1 MTAPVT
7 VTALPTRRRSRAGA
21 VLALARWP
29 NALIAGAG
37 VLLGA
42 WWASPARFLNFDVA
56 VAVVSAWLVTAAVNS
71 LNDAYDADIDRIAH
85 PDRPVPRGELSAR
98 AAMRIGFGA
107 MLLAFVVVQLAGD
120 TVETL
125 VLWALVGAYAYA
137 LGFSRQILLAN
148 LLVAVVASMPFVVGA
163 AAVGDAAA
171 GLALLAVAIPLHF
184 AREVMKDL
192 ADMEGDAGHRR
203 TVALAWG
210 GGAARSVAA
219 TAVAAYAALAT
230 FLFAHAGLRLLA
242 LLPSVALAGWVVVRS
257 DARRAPQALKLA
269 MLLAMA
275 ALPLLR

>member
-1 MTAPVT
+1 MSAPVS
-7 VTALPTRRRSRAGA
+7 VNALPTRARSPASA
-21 VLALARWP
+21 ALALVRWP

-42 WWASPARFLNFDVA
+42 WWARADRFLTGEVA
-56 VAVVSAWLVTAAVNS
+56 VAVLSAWLVTAAVNA
-71 LNDAYDADIDRIAH
+71 LNDAYDVDIDRIAH
-85 PDRPVPRGELSAR
+85 PDRPGPRGELSPR

-107 MLLAFVVVQLAGD
+107 MLLAFLVVQLASD

-125 VLWALVGAYAYA
+125 VLAALVGAYAYA
-137 LGFSRQILLAN
+137 LGFSRQIFLAN

-163 AAVGDAAA
+163 AAVGDAGA

-192 ADMEGDAGHRR
+192 ADVEGDAGHRR
-203 TVALAWG
+203 TVAIAWG
-210 GGAARSVAA
+210 AGAARGLAA
-219 TAVAAYAALAT
+219 TAVAAYAGVAT
-230 FLFAHAGLRLLA
+230 FLFAYAGLRLLA
-242 LLPSVALAGWVVVRS
+242 LLPSVALAWWAAVRG
-257 DARRAPQALKLA
+257 DARRAPHALKLA